1 MSELYA
7 LLIGVDFYFPNQLPG
22 GGGYGHLGGCVRD
35 VTHVEA
41 HLRDRLGLP
50 SSHIFKLTA
59 SYTGGAEPA
68 EPRDQWPTYDNIVTA
83 FRQVK
88 ALAQPGDRIYFHY
101 AGHGG
106 RTVTAFPELKTDGL
120 DEGLVPTDIGNAHSN
135 FLRDVEFHYLIQELL
150 EEKQVILTVVLDSCH
165 SGGATR
171 AVEGQLSAVPRGT
184 NQVDRAERPLRDLVA
199 PYADLVTRW
208 RTQQTATREHTRAVQ
223 DANGWLLEPKGYT
236 LLAACR
242 PNELAYEYPFNG
254 VERNGALTYWLL
266 DTLRQAGPRFTYKML
281 HDRVL
286 AKVHG
291 QFAQQTPM
299 LQGESDVVVFGADRI
314 KPYYAVPVIQVQG
327 ERVQINAGE
336 AHGLTR
342 GAQLAIYPLGT
353 SDFQTTPRSALLE
366 LDQIDAVE
374 AWGRLIEG
382 SSASVEAGAQAVL
395 LSIADLNFQR
405 KVGLDVADPTVRQ
418 ALETELATQGKGF
431 ARLADPG
438 EAIDYFVEL
447 TEAGELVIEDA
458 GDQPVPNLRPA
469 IRADAPNGVSRTVE
483 RLVHLARYR
492 GVQELQVND
501 PAAAQK
507 LRVDLI
513 GNEVNRPGDRV
524 GLRVTNTQQPGDDS
538 RTLNITVLALSSD
551 WSISQIY
558 PAGAGLFQPV
568 SPGETINLQFDAY
581 LPDGQT
587 ESSDV
592 LKVFATT
599 ATTNF
604 RWLELPALDQPITR
618 SATRSAAMN
627 PLEQLLAAV
636 TEEQST
642 TRAVRLVSSSEDKAW
657 TVAQVELRVEDPSER
672 SAATPASLAMP
683 SQRGQTMQY
692 DLVFEG
698 GGAKGMV
705 LVGAYQVLAERGH
718 TPGRLLGT
726 SAGAITAA
734 LIAAGYTPQ
743 EMLDALTER
752 AGNLPIFA
760 TFMGDP
766 PPFDDKAVQES
777 AIRSF
782 LRDIDFTFIPNFL
795 EDKIDDQ
802 IAQALAS
809 RGRGRNF
816 FALVERGGW
825 YSAHNFLSWMSRRLD
840 TGTFR
845 GQPRQFSKLTLAQ
858 FHAITQVDLSFV
870 AADASGSR
878 LLVLNHRTAPDCPL
892 LYAVRMSMSIPLL
905 WDEVIWQAEWGPYR
919 GHDLTG
925 HAIVDGGMLSNFPI
939 ELFISAEAPVTAIMG
954 AKQNNPILGLLID
967 DTLPVPAP
975 RGLLVNSNVQL
986 GKLQTL
992 QRLMRLINTATTA
1005 HDKMVIEAFEH
1016 LVVRL
1021 PAAGYGTT
1029 EFDMSDE
1036 RREALVDA
1044 GRLAMRA
1051 YLDQP
1056 PAPAAVPR
1064 GQEAAAAQQAQRE
1077 ADYIAMNILAH

>member
-59 SYTGGAEPA
+59 TNAGGAAPA
-68 EPRDQWPTYDNIVTA
+68 EPPEQWPTYDNIVTT
-83 FRQVK
+83 FRRVK
-88 ALAQPGDRIYFHY
+88 ALARPGDRVYLHY

-106 RTVTAFPELKTDGL
+106 RTVTAFPELKSDGL

-135 FLRDVEFHYLIQELL
+135 FLRDVELHYLIQELL
-150 EEKQVILTVVLDSCH
+150 DEKQVILTVVLDSCH

-171 AVEGQLSAVPRGT
+171 AAAGQLSAVPRGT
-184 NQVDRAERPLRDLVA
+184 NQIDRADRPLSDLVA
-199 PYADLVTRW
+199 PYADLVAQW
-208 RTQQTATREHTRAVQ
+208 RTQAPTREHTRAVQ
-223 DANGWLLEPKGYT
+223 EANGWLLEPKGYT

-266 DTLRQAGPRFTYKML
+266 DTLRQAGPSFTYKML

-314 KPYYAVPVIQVQG
+314 KPYYAVPVIQTQG

-336 AHGLTR
+336 AHGLSSR
-342 GAQLAIYPLGT
+342 AQLAIYPLGT
-353 SDFQTTPRSALLE
+353 TDFQATPRSALLE
-366 LDQIDAVE
+366 LDQINAVE
-374 AWGRLIEG
+374 AWGTLIEG
-382 SSASVEAGAQAVL
+382 NSTDVEAGAQAVL
-395 LSIADLNFQR
+395 LGIADLNFQR
-405 KVGLDVADPTVRQ
+405 KVGLDVADPSVRQ

-431 ARLADPG
+431 ARLANPG

-458 GDQPVPNLRPA
+458 GDQPIPNLRPA
-469 IRADAPNGVSRTVE
+469 IYAHEANAVQRTVE

-501 PAAAQK
+501 AAAAQK
-507 LRVDLI
+507 LRVELI
-513 GNEVNRPGDRV
+513 GNVVNRPGDRV
-524 GLRVTNTQQPGDDS
+524 GLRITNTQSPGDDS
-538 RTLNITVLALSSD
+538 RILNITVLNLSSD
-551 WSISQIY
+551 WSIAQIY
-558 PAGAGLFQPV
+558 PAGAGAFQPL

-581 LPDGQT
+581 LPEGQT
-587 ESSDV
+587 ESKDV

-604 RWLELPALDQPITR
+604 RWLELSALDQPITR
-618 SATRSAAMN
+618 SATRSASMN

-657 TVAQVELRVEDPSER
+657 TVAEVELGVQQ
-672 SAATPASLAMP
+672 ATPERGTTPSPAPAMQAP
-683 SQRGQTMQY
+683 RQESRQY

-705 LVGAYQVLAERGH
+705 FIGAYQVMAERGL

-752 AGNLPIFA
+752 VDNQPVFT

-766 PPFDDKAVQES
+766 LPFDDKAVEES
-777 AIRSF
+777 AIRKF

-795 EDKIDDQ
+795 EDKIDAQ

-816 FALVERGGW
+816 FSLIERGGW
-825 YSAHNFLSWMSRRLD
+825 FSAHNFLSWMSRRLD
-840 TGTFR
+840 SGTFR

-858 FHAITQVDLSFV
+858 FHAINGVDLSLI
-870 AADASGSR
+870 AADATGGS

-892 LYAVRMSMSIPLL
+892 IYAVRMSMSIPLL
-905 WDEVIWQAEWGPYR
+905 WDEVIWQPEWGTYR

-939 ELFISAEAPVTAIMG
+939 ELFISDEAPVTAVMG
-954 AKQNNPILGLLID
+954 AKQDNPILGLLID

-975 RGLLVNSNVQL
+975 RGLLVKSNVQL
-986 GKLQTL
+986 GQLQTL

-1036 RREALVDA
+1036 RREALIDA
-1044 GRLAMRA
+1044 GRVTMRA
-1051 YLDQP
+1051 YLDNP
-1056 PAPAAVPR
+1056 PAPAAVAR
-1064 GQEAAAAQQAQRE
+1064 GQEAVAAQQAQRE
-1077 ADYIAMNILAH
+1077 ANHVALNILSH